1 MVIFPSIRGTINW
14 RDTVA
19 NQIQILNKNTIQFY
33 FSIVFI
39 IIALLNYTFLK
50 ECCKRFSFFPLNVY
64 IYKTTVSEEY
74 RIK

>member
-33 FSIVFI
+33 FLLFLSTIYHYSI
-39 IIALLNYTFLK
+39 T
-50 ECCKRFSFFPLNVY
+50 
-64 IYKTTVSEEY
+64 
-74 RIK
+74 